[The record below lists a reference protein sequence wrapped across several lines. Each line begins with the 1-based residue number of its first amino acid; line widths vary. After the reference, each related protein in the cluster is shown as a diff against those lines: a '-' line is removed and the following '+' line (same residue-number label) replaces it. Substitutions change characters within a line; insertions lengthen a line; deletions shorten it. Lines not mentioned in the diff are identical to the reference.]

1 MTDWQV
7 SAFTVAARIPSS
19 VWRPIGAAGAAV
31 LARRPPRPLRQW
43 ALNAEVVTGRPQ
55 TRADLRAAQASW
67 FRNTVGSLRL
77 GHLAG
82 PRIVDMVRVDESRMD
97 WLRELHATRGLVLA
111 LPHQGSWDLAGA
123 YACQVGLPVTAVAE
137 RLPPDQYA
145 YFREMRTHL
154 GFEIHPHDVGNLIA
168 TLSSDLRRGRVVCL
182 VADRDFS
189 RRGLQVAWPTPTG
202 PRAIT
207 VPAGPHVISARTG
220 AALVGVSTWFDGPHL
235 RIELSEEI
243 TGDMTDTAQ
252 SLTDFFAESIRSHVH
267 DWHLMQR
274 FFPGVVA

>member
-7 SAFTVAARIPSS
+7 TAFRAAARVPSP
-19 VWRPIGAAGAAV
+19 VWRPIGAAAAAL
-31 LARRPPRPLRQW
+31 LARRPPKPLRQW

-55 TRADLRAAQASW
+55 TRADLRAAQESW
-67 FRNTVGSLRL
+67 FRNTVRSLRL
-77 GHLAG
+77 GHLSRAQ
-82 PRIVDMVRVDESRMD
+82 IIDMVRVDEDRMD
-97 WLRELHATRGLVLA
+97 WLRDLHATRGLVLA

-137 RLPPDQYA
+137 RLPAEQFA
-145 YFREMRTHL
+145 YFREMRNRL
-154 GFEIHPHDVGNLIA
+154 GFEIHPHDVGNLVA
-168 TLSSDLRRGRVVCL
+168 TLSADLQRGRVVCL

-189 RRGLQVAWPTPTG
+189 RRGIEVAWPTPTG
-202 PRAIT
+202 PRTLTAP
-207 VPAGPHVISARTG
+207 VGPHLISERTG

-235 RIELSEEI
+235 RIDLSEEI
-243 TGDMTDTAQ
+243 TGDMTHKAQ
-252 SLTDFFAESIRSHVH
+252 ALTDFFAEAVRTHVH